1 MMNLE
6 TKIPPPIVATI
17 SGVIISASS
26 TTIDPFEFYGDK
38 LIAMVVLILSF
49 SLIVISIRKFNQAK
63 TSINPM
69 NPKAATKLLSTG
81 IYAVSRNPMY
91 LGLVGILC
99 GISIILGSWFSFL
112 VIPIFVFYI
121 NKYQIIPE
129 ERAMKTL
136 FKDEYLSYCDEVKRW
151 F

>member
-1 MMNLE
+1 
-6 TKIPPPIVATI
+6 
-17 SGVIISASS
+17 
-26 TTIDPFEFYGDK
+26 
-38 LIAMVVLILSF
+38 
-49 SLIVISIRKFNQAK
+49 
-63 TSINPM
+63 M
-69 NPKAATKLLSTG
+69 NPKVATKLLSTG

-112 VIPIFVFYI
+112 IIPIFVFYI

-129 ERAMKTL
+129 ERAMKAL
-136 FKDEYLSYCDEVKRW
+136 FKDEYLSYCDKVKRW

>member
-1 MMNLE
+1 MINLE
-6 TKIPPPIVATI
+6 TKIPPPIVAII

-26 TTIDPFEFYGDK
+26 TIINPFEFYGAK
-38 LIAMVVLILSF
+38 LIAMLFLILSF
-49 SLIVISIRKFNQAK
+49 SLIVISIRKFNHSE

-69 NPKAATKLLSTG
+69 TPKAATKLLSTG
-81 IYAVSRNPMY
+81 VYAVSRNPMY

-129 ERAMKTL
+129 ERAMKAL